1 MFLKAGS
8 RINDKYIT
16 KGALAATLI
25 TVFFSTLCITII
37 TASDNDTRVIEI
49 LPSILGALVFLGS
62 VYLINVIKSQVT
74 RIINDFNLNR
84 RISLKRVSVG
94 SALAALDRELHRKQ
108 KNSVNAAAN
117 TYDRIKLWYS
127 YSKLSLTCMLK
138 NAGVSLIIW
147 DFLKLFLWLI
157 TLTYWRR
164 DAISDRWDYS
174 LVPKVLYPLHFFS
187 ISASTAEICL
197 FILEAKDSK
206 DIFNSPIF
214 WINSLILPP
223 PVLISRW
230 LFFPD
235 LSCIQVYWTHGFII
249 WIKLFVWINNRII
262 ATKDGSEKAKC
273 IFRISLGSLYIMQ
286 GLHPTQIENQFKHSF
301 AQYLSYFYL
310 AIITFSTVGYG
321 DMVPVTIEARMCAIC
336 YIFWMVIWVPLT
348 INRTLEIVLAKN
360 ILVGHLNSWAGLTK
374 FILVVG
380 DIDPSQL
387 SQFISKMYYTKD
399 KCKII
404 VLTPNDIETYTAQ
417 VKQADNLSISLCIM
431 RGDIEVDGNLTILD
445 TIQARLASSIFILSS
460 FKGKDLR
467 MNDMKTI
474 LRTIGMKKYGCRSEI
489 VMVQY
494 CAPVTH
500 SIFQK
505 QYGISMSLSDL
516 KLCLV
521 TKSITCPGIIT
532 LIVNLSLNQYY
543 NIGHTQNHSSCPK
556 SLNLYQSYLS
566 GAEKSVCFH
575 KIPEHYV
582 GVLFE
587 VLCETFFDVNDAIL
601 IGIISIDDPLSYK
614 INPVGSNYYIKKGD
628 TGIFILDFDTS
639 PDFSKLNLTNEALI
653 KRNTILLKLIRDG
666 KVLANHQSGSS
677 LSSLTFDLDDSEPQ
691 YNDENE
697 DELYKIESA
706 LIFPVDAKK
715 FDEPYD
721 PSVPI
726 VVNTLSSARSNI
738 FKNKDLPV
746 VTIIG
751 YSDFVTRLLFHFST
765 INEFNVIIAGNM
777 ISKSLDLQFLQR
789 FKRFVAVI
797 DLDLMKYTEII
808 GSELH
813 LSSYFYITPNS
824 FETKLDNNSDL
835 CTIVIYRQIRNVIK
849 TLRNANYNWLNN
861 VFGIVELQN
870 LGNVTFLDDS
880 KWSHWNTYNENVD
893 SSLIYINSHY
903 YAMGQIIS
911 DEMFY
916 NVIIGS
922 FSSSENYMLY
932 NIMMDMIS
940 IPGSKRKN
948 KGVELIRLSD
958 VKAIEPKTTFGHMF
972 INVLKEMDSILIGI
986 FRIGSTSMENYVICS
1001 PSKDFLLEEK
1011 DMGYIISK
1019 Q

>member
-1 MFLKAGS
+1 MVNYIIFIH
-8 RINDKYIT
+8 RYKY
-16 KGALAATLI
+16 
-25 TVFFSTLCITII
+25 
-37 TASDNDTRVIEI
+37 R
-49 LPSILGALVFLGS
+49 
-62 VYLINVIKSQVT
+62 
-74 RIINDFNLNR
+74 
-84 RISLKRVSVG
+84 
-94 SALAALDRELHRKQ
+94 
-108 KNSVNAAAN
+108 
-117 TYDRIKLWYS
+117 
-127 YSKLSLTCMLK
+127 
-138 NAGVSLIIW
+138 
-147 DFLKLFLWLI
+147 
-157 TLTYWRR
+157 
-164 DAISDRWDYS
+164 
-174 LVPKVLYPLHFFS
+174 
-187 ISASTAEICL
+187 
-197 FILEAKDSK
+197 
-206 DIFNSPIF
+206 
-214 WINSLILPP
+214 
-223 PVLISRW
+223 
-230 LFFPD
+230 
-235 LSCIQVYWTHGFII
+235 
-249 WIKLFVWINNRII
+249 
-262 ATKDGSEKAKC
+262 
-273 IFRISLGSLYIMQ
+273 
-286 GLHPTQIENQFKHSF
+286 
-301 AQYLSYFYL
+301 
-310 AIITFSTVGYG
+310 
-321 DMVPVTIEARMCAIC
+321 
-336 YIFWMVIWVPLT
+336 
-348 INRTLEIVLAKN
+348 
-360 ILVGHLNSWAGLTK
+360 AGLKK
-374 FILVVG
+374 FILVIG

-474 LRTIGMKKYGCRSEI
+474 LRTIGIKKYGCRSEI

-582 GVLFE
+582 GILFE
-587 VLCETFFDVNDAIL
+587 VIYLIDRLKLQYYISISLLLCETFFDVSGAIL
-601 IGIISIDDPLSYK
+601 IGIISVDDPLSYK
-614 INPVGSNYYIKKGD
+614 INPVGTNYNIKKGD

-639 PDFSKLNLTNEALI
+639 PDFSKINLKNEALI
-653 KRNTILLKLIRDG
+653 KRNTILLKLIKDG
-666 KVLANHQSGSS
+666 KVVANQHSGSS
-677 LSSLTFDLDDSEPQ
+677 LTLSCDYDDTEPQ

-706 LIFPVDAKK
+706 LIFPVEAKK

-721 PSVPI
+721 PSLPI
-726 VVNTLSSARSNI
+726 VVNTLSSAKSNI

-777 ISKSLDLQFLQR
+777 ISKSLDIQFLQR

-797 DLDLMKYTEII
+797 DVDLMKYTEII

-813 LSSYFYITPNS
+813 LSNYFYITPNS
-824 FETKLDNNSDL
+824 FETKLENHSDL

-849 TLRNANYNWLNN
+849 TLRNSNYNWLNN

-870 LGNVTFLDDS
+870 LSNVTFLDDS

-948 KGVELIRLSD
+948 KGVELTRLSD

-972 INVLKEMDSILIGI
+972 TYVLKEMNSILIGI
-986 FRIGSTSMENYVICS
+986 FRMLVLT
-1001 PSKDFLLEEK
+1001 K
-1011 DMGYIISK
+1011 
-1019 Q
+1019 